1 MTVDD
6 NPNYADRA
14 QSAADRD
21 TVGDESE
28 VRDPLLLSL
37 FDAAANGAEQEKE
50 SDVLAFVG
58 RVSESINRR
67 AARRRSRNKLIG
79 FILVASL
86 AVIAATPG
94 LFNAAL
100 TVLLVPTGPLIEV
113 ETLGVVGSAEILLVL
128 FDGLFAPIN
137 SAAGLLG
144 VIAFFMRRT
153 LFRLILRR

>member
-1 MTVDD
+1 
-6 NPNYADRA
+6 
-14 QSAADRD
+14 
-21 TVGDESE
+21 
-28 VRDPLLLSL
+28 
-37 FDAAANGAEQEKE
+37 
-50 SDVLAFVG
+50 
-58 RVSESINRR
+58 
-67 AARRRSRNKLIG
+67 
-79 FILVASL
+79 
-86 AVIAATPG
+86 VIAATPG